1 MDKVIIAIDGQAS
14 TGKSTQAKKIADHLG
29 FKYRDSGAYYRAI
42 TLYLLNSNV
51 NHDLKISQEILNQ
64 ISIKQ
69 DYGEGNFRIFLNDD
83 NVTNKIRGHKVSLNV
98 SNYAKK
104 PEIRKFVFDQ
114 LRNSAES
121 NSIVVDGRDIGTKI
135 LPYANFKFFIDASI
149 EIRARRRLLEKNISF
164 LHENDEKCMLQSLIR
179 EMKERDKLDSSR
191 IISPLVPAVDAHVID
206 TSFIDADQL
215 LLKVTKIIEGI

>member
-14 TGKSTQAKKIADHLG
+14 TGKSTQAKKLADHLG
-29 FKYRDSGAYYRAI
+29 FNYRDSGAYYRAI

-69 DYGEGNFRIFLNDD
+69 DYSEGNFRIFLNDD
-83 NVTNKIRGHKVSLNV
+83 NVTNKIRGHKVSLSV

-121 NSIVVDGRDIGTKI
+121 NSIVVDGRDIGTVVF
-135 LPYANFKFFIDASI
+135 PDADFKFFLIA
-149 EIRARRRLLEKNISF
+149 EPRIRAERRHKQIDDDSVKVDIIEEEIKI
-164 LHENDEKCMLQSLIR
+164 
-179 EMKERDKLDSSR
+179 RDKTDSTR
-191 IISPLVPAVDAHVID
+191 EIAPLRKAEDAFKID
-206 TSFIDADQL
+206 VSDLTIDE
-215 LLKVTKIIEGI
+215 VFNKILQKIKSD

>member
-29 FKYRDSGAYYRAI
+29 FNYRDSGAYYRAI

-51 NHDLKISQEILNQ
+51 NHDLKISQEIFNQ

-69 DYGEGNFRIFLNDD
+69 DYSEGNFRIFLNDD
-83 NVTNKIRGHKVSLNV
+83 NVTNKIRGHKVSLSV

-121 NSIVVDGRDIGTKI
+121 NSIVVDGRDIGTVVF
-135 LPYANFKFFIDASI
+135 PDADFKFFLIA
-149 EIRARRRLLEKNISF
+149 EPRIRAERRHKQIDDDSVKVDVIEEEIKI
-164 LHENDEKCMLQSLIR
+164 
-179 EMKERDKLDSSR
+179 RDKTDSTREIAPLRKADDAFKIDVSELTIDEVFNKILQKINSR
-191 IISPLVPAVDAHVID
+191 
-206 TSFIDADQL
+206 
-215 LLKVTKIIEGI
+215 

>member
-29 FKYRDSGAYYRAI
+29 FNYRDSGAYYRAI

-51 NHDLKISQEILNQ
+51 NHNLKISQEILNQ

-69 DYGEGNFRIFLNDD
+69 DYSEGNFRIFLNDD
-83 NVTNKIRGHKVSLNV
+83 NVTNKIRGHKVSLSV

-121 NSIVVDGRDIGTKI
+121 NSIVVDGRDIGTVVF
-135 LPYANFKFFIDASI
+135 PDADFKFFLIA
-149 EIRARRRLLEKNISF
+149 EPRIRAERRHKQIDDDSVKVDIIEEEIKI
-164 LHENDEKCMLQSLIR
+164 
-179 EMKERDKLDSSR
+179 RDKTDSTR
-191 IISPLVPAVDAHVID
+191 EIAPLRKADDALKID
-206 TSFIDADQL
+206 VSDLTIDE
-215 LLKVTKIIEGI
+215 VFNKILQKIKSD

>member
-1 MDKVIIAIDGQAS
+1 LDKVIIAIDGQAS

-29 FKYRDSGAYYRAI
+29 FNYRDSGAYYRAI

-51 NHDLKISQEILNQ
+51 NHDLKISQEIFNQ

-69 DYGEGNFRIFLNDD
+69 DYSEGNFRIFLNDD
-83 NVTNKIRGHKVSLNV
+83 NVTNKIRGHKVSLSV

-121 NSIVVDGRDIGTKI
+121 NSIVVDGRDIGTVVF
-135 LPYANFKFFIDASI
+135 PDADFKFFLIA
-149 EIRARRRLLEKNISF
+149 EPRIRAERRHKQIDDDSVKVDIIEEEIKI
-164 LHENDEKCMLQSLIR
+164 
-179 EMKERDKLDSSR
+179 RDKTDSTR
-191 IISPLVPAVDAHVID
+191 EIAPLRKADDAFKID
-206 TSFIDADQL
+206 VSDLTIDE
-215 LLKVTKIIEGI
+215 VFNKILQKIKSD

>member
-14 TGKSTQAKKIADHLG
+14 TGKSTQAKKIANHLG
-29 FKYRDSGAYYRAI
+29 FNYRDSGAYYRAI

-51 NHDLKISQEILNQ
+51 NHDLKISQEIFNQ

-69 DYGEGNFRIFLNDD
+69 DYSEGNFRIFLNDD
-83 NVTNKIRGHKVSLNV
+83 NVTNKIRGHKVSLSV

-121 NSIVVDGRDIGTKI
+121 NSIVVDGRDIGTVVF
-135 LPYANFKFFIDASI
+135 PDADFKFFLIA
-149 EIRARRRLLEKNISF
+149 EPRIRAERRHKQIDDDSVKVDIIEEEIKI
-164 LHENDEKCMLQSLIR
+164 
-179 EMKERDKLDSSR
+179 RDKTDSTR
-191 IISPLVPAVDAHVID
+191 EIAPLRKADDAFKID
-206 TSFIDADQL
+206 VSDLTIDE
-215 LLKVTKIIEGI
+215 VFNKILQKIKSD